1 MSPQRGDI
9 HWISLPTRDPKGAEI
24 EKTRPCVI
32 LSLSGANIHRKTVV
46 VVPLTSQ
53 QRDAPPV
60 VISVPSAGPDSKAVC
75 DQLLAVDVRRV
86 LERQGSLSLQD
97 MERLEDSIRRV
108 LGL

>member
-1 MSPQRGDI
+1 MSPRRGDI
-9 HWISLPTRDPKGAEI
+9 HWISLPSRDPKGAEI

-32 LSLSGANIHRKTVV
+32 LSLTGSNAYRKTVV

-60 VISVPSAGPDSKAVC
+60 VVSLPSAGQDSKAVC

-86 LERQGSLSLQD
+86 RERQGSLSSED

>member
-1 MSPQRGDI
+1 MSLRRGDI
-9 HWISLPTRDPKGAEI
+9 HWVSLPVRDPRGAEI

-32 LSLSGANIHRKTVV
+32 LTLTGANAFRKTIV

-60 VISVPSAGPDSKAVC
+60 VISVPSAGKDSKAVC
-75 DQLLAVDVRRV
+75 DQLLAVDTRRV
-86 LERQGSLSLQD
+86 LDKRGSLSIED
-97 MERLEDSIRRV
+97 MERLEESIRRV

>member
-1 MSPQRGDI
+1 MSPKRGDI
-9 HWISLPTRDPKGAEI
+9 HWISLPARDPKGAEI

-32 LSLSGANIHRKTVV
+32 LSLSGANAHRKTVV

-60 VISVPSAGPDSKAVC
+60 VISVPSAGQNSKAVC
-75 DQLLAVDVRRV
+75 DQLPAVDVRRV
-86 LERQGSLSLQD
+86 LERLGSLSLQD
-97 MERLEDSIRRV
+97 MERLEDCIRRV

>member
-9 HWISLPTRDPKGAEI
+9 HWISLSARDAKGAEI

-32 LSLSGANIHRKTVV
+32 LSLSGTNVRRKTVV

-53 QRDAPPV
+53 QRDAPSM
-60 VISVPSAGPDSKAVC
+60 VISVPSAGPDSKPVC

-86 LERQGSLSLQD
+86 LERRGSLSLQD

>member
-1 MSPQRGDI
+1 MSPKRGDI
-9 HWISLPTRDPKGAEI
+9 HWISLPTRDPRGAEI

-32 LSLSGANIHRKTVV
+32 LSLTGANALRKTVV

-60 VISVPSAGPDSKAVC
+60 VISLPSAGKDSKAVC
-75 DQLLAVDVRRV
+75 DQLLAVDIQRVRGQ
-86 LERQGSLSLQD
+86 QGSLSIED
-97 MERLEDSIRRV
+97 MEHLEDAIRRV